1 MIFIKIR
8 IVCAAFW
15 EECPFYG
22 HSALSRS
29 ALVAVVQPPP
39 EFKWQEQ
46 ILSEENEKN
55 IKQSGGINDLKNV
68 KDIQIEN
75 ENKAFI
81 QTLGCD
87 TKIFWHHDILKIAI
101 VLL

>member
-1 MIFIKIR
+1 MNPHELLQQQ
-8 IVCAAFW
+8 AAW
-15 EECPFYG
+15 PVLK
-22 HSALSRS
+22 SSSSRS
-29 ALVAVVQPPP
+29 PATLFSLTCPAPP
-39 EFKWQEQ
+39 ESKWQEQ